1 MYSILSY
8 LPTALVPGH
17 PSFERYV
24 KEHIFDPLGLNPTTY
39 SFAAANGTGR
49 MADGFVRSALIYS
62 DPLAPGTPLAAP
74 YFLPNAEEDGDY
86 MRVGCSVVLSTATD
100 MFRWLKMLLLNGQH
114 PETGATVNPADVI
127 QKVAPGVM
135 VWEGASIMPPCL
147 K

>member
-86 MRVGCSVVLSTATD
+86 MRVGCSVS
-100 MFRWLKMLLLNGQH
+100 
-114 PETGATVNPADVI
+114 GADDALPIAFSGPGGCS
-127 QKVAPGVM
+127 APRPT
-135 VWEGASIMPPCL
+135 W
-147 K
+147 